1 MIKQNAKWIGLAIVA
16 IPVLI
21 FSVGPMLSDSD
32 IPAPYTSEADSAE
45 MAPTSTGA
53 LAVAVEAP
61 PQQVV
66 VTPPIDMSITL
77 DRNALDVISKTTEL
91 SLKNLD
97 VALEEAKAK
106 EREAKSKH
114 IDALDVDMLGLG
126 NSMPAGA
133 ANANMPLHSV
143 DILSQVMLNSLITSG
158 GETSAYLSIDGIA
171 PVRVSK
177 GSDVGGVKVV
187 SVTDKGVTVSFDKKT
202 RFLAGGSYE

>member
-21 FSVGPMLSDSD
+21 FFVGPMLSGSD
-32 IPAPYTSEADSAE
+32 IPAPYISEADSAE

-77 DRNALDVISKTTEL
+77 DRNALAVISKTTEL

-114 IDALDVDMLGLG
+114 LDALDVDMLGLG

-133 ANANMPLHSV
+133 ANLAMPFQHV

-171 PVRVSK
+171 PVRVTK